1 MKTAAVGSSLGRVVV
16 SVLVPAFMVL
26 SPVRADT
33 APYDTTPLQYQ
44 ETTRP
49 IQTSGQLTYK
59 ATQKLSFKTSGPVA
73 SIQVDESDTVEK
85 DQLLASLNTEEVEA
99 QVAEAEARHQEAL
112 RNHQRLQR
120 LHRQQAI
127 SLDQLQAA
135 QTSVDVAESRLRIA
149 RFNNRYSHIRAPG
162 RGRIIE
168 RLIEPGELISPQQT
182 AFLLADEA
190 KGWIMRTGLSD
201 RDVVRVQTGD
211 PATIHFDAYPGASFT
226 GRVTE
231 IAPAADS
238 RTGTFD
244 LEISL
249 DSPPKRLYQGFIGR
263 ITVTPAESQ
272 RIARLPANALVSAD
286 NGQGIIYVAD
296 PASERII
303 QHRVDI
309 LWLDNQSL
317 AIESS
322 LPEGTPVITRGASF
336 LKPDDNVQSAP
347 VANRQ

>member
-1 MKTAAVGSSLGRVVV
+1 MNTAAVGSFLRKVVTPV
-16 SVLVPAFMVL
+16 VMPIVMAL
-26 SPVRADT
+26 SPAMADT
-33 APYDTTPLQYQ
+33 VQYDTTPLQHQ

-85 DQLLASLNTEEVEA
+85 DQLLASLNTEEIEA

-112 RNHQRLQR
+112 RNLERLQR

-135 QTSVDVAESRLRIA
+135 QTRVDVAESRLRIA

-182 AFLLADEA
+182 AFLLADET

-226 GRVTE
+226 GRVAE

-249 DSPPKRLYQGFIGR
+249 NSPPKRLYQGFIGR
-263 ITVTPAESQ
+263 ITLIPADTQ
-272 RIARLPANALVSAD
+272 RIARLPASALVSAD
-286 NGQGIIYVAD
+286 NGQGIIYVSD
-296 PASERII
+296 PQSEHIT

-317 AIESS
+317 AIQSS
-322 LPEGTPVITRGASF
+322 LPEGTPVITRGSSF
-336 LKPDDNVQSAP
+336 LKPSDNVQSTP